1 MEIYIQ
7 VVSDDD
13 GSSAWWN
20 VEGRESY
27 LMDGKELE
35 AMTEYGEEYLRGTAF
50 NNIKTALKE
59 AKEAKN
65 LAGHDGMVDPRVKFW
80 RKVGGKLIETKFT
93 RDGKIKR

>member
-20 VEGRESY
+20 AEGRESY

-35 AMTEYGEEYLRGTAF
+35 AVQSRRLIDGISRR
-50 NNIKTALKE
+50 
-59 AKEAKN
+59 
-65 LAGHDGMVDPRVKFW
+65 AGHPR
-80 RKVGGKLIETKFT
+80 R
-93 RDGKIKR
+93 